1 MPVSTDGVLLG
12 AWIDIDQARSIL
24 DIGTGTGL
32 LSLMCVQRFPEST
45 VTAIEIDH
53 MAAEAAL
60 QNFSQSAWSDRL
72 ELIQKNILEW
82 ESPSAFDT
90 IICNPPYF
98 NFGEQSPSAQRA
110 TARHT
115 DSLNHRDL
123 LAKSWNVLKPR
134 GKANFILPE
143 FEGEQFIQLALSMGW
158 YLSRLCRVKPN
169 ENKPINRL
177 VFEISK
183 NQCHCQES
191 ELTIRHSGSYSSE
204 FIALTKEFYLKM

>member
-90 IICNPPYF
+90 IICNPPILIL
-98 NFGEQSPSAQRA
+98 GSSR
-110 TARHT
+110 RR
-115 DSLNHRDL
+115 LN
-123 LAKSWNVLKPR
+123 
-134 GKANFILPE
+134 G
-143 FEGEQFIQLALSMGW
+143 QQLGT
-158 YLSRLCRVKPN
+158 
-169 ENKPINRL
+169 
-177 VFEISK
+177 
-183 NQCHCQES
+183 
-191 ELTIRHSGSYSSE
+191 LTR
-204 FIALTKEFYLKM
+204 